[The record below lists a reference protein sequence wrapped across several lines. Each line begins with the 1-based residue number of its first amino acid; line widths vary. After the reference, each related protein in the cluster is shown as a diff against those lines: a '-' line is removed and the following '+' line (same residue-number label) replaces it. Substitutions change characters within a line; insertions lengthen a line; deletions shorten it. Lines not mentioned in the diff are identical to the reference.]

1 MTVAWDEKHGHEGDR
16 GRSQSSHRRR
26 RNKGSRSRSRGD
38 VAPVASCIRGSVMT
52 YELCALCAQII
63 LLLLWIV
70 IFCICV
76 LSTSSNHV
84 LGTAV
89 IDGQAVNVGGSK
101 VLTDGVNAGAQ
112 P

>member
-1 MTVAWDEKHGHEGDR
+1 MTRHYGYGDEKGR
-16 GRSQSSHRRR
+16 GRRSPSGHRHHRNRRTPSSP
-26 RNKGSRSRSRGD
+26 RGD